1 MKHSAKKDEN
11 KEGIEMNL
19 IRGTKKAIE
28 GDQPNPIAKQNIKS

>member
-19 IRGTKKAIE
+19 IRGTKKAIVS
-28 GDQPNPIAKQNIKS
+28 DNSKR